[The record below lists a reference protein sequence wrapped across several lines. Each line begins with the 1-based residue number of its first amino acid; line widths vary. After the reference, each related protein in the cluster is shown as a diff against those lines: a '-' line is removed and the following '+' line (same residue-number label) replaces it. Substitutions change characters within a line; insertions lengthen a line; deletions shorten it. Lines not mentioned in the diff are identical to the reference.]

1 MEEHRKLCRWQGLE
15 SRHWSVSVANL
26 QLRSPPFFL
35 LKFSASTINYGG
47 RFSPSG
53 NGYLAV
59 YGWTRNPLVEYY
71 VIEDL

>member
-1 MEEHRKLCRWQGLE
+1 M
-15 SRHWSVSVANL
+15 SVANL